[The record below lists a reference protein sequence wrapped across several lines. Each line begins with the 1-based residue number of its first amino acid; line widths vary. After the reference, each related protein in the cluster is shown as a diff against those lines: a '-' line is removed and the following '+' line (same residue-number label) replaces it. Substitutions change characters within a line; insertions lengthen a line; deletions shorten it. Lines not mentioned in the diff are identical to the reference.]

1 MDVIK
6 KMRLFSLLV
15 SCALL
20 AAATAHAED
29 GAKVAAKYN
38 CLACHAVDHKIVGPA
53 YRDVANKYRGQ
64 PGIEAKLMKKVKEGG
79 GGTWGTIAMPPQQIG
94 DDDLKVIVKWVLSQ
108 K

>member
-1 MDVIK
+1 
-6 KMRLFSLLV
+6 MRSCLV
-15 SCALL
+15 MIAILL
-20 AAATAHAED
+20 AASSAARAED

-79 GGTWGTIAMPPQQIG
+79 GGTWGTISMPAQVIG
-94 DDDLKVIVKWVLSQ
+94 DEDLRIIVKWVLAQ

>member
-1 MDVIK
+1 
-6 KMRLFSLLV
+6 MRACTLLIATV
-15 SCALL
+15 LL
-20 AAATAHAED
+20 SAGASAQAAED
-29 GAKVAAKYN
+29 GAKIAAKYN

-79 GGTWGTIAMPPQQIG
+79 GGTWGTISMPAQVIG
-94 DDDLKVIVKWVLSQ
+94 DDDLRTIVKWVLAQ